1 MVYQV
6 GDSPAEPLRVSSYSV
21 DLTQYN
27 QALAVLLAPDESMTM
42 MPAAIEGDE
51 VVVEFL
57 DLSAPATRSVEFD
70 IPGIWSLA
78 VTVSGDDSFIIQQRS
93 LPIIRFVVEALPIGG
108 DVWHT
113 VSSAREA
120 DWPDAREM
128 SDMTLYELL
137 ETAKHDVIEFAP
149 VLAEGQPIPPSYRM
163 AQLAHARNR
172 WNAALADPGTGDI
185 GGEGFAIPARPLDW
199 QIKQLLRPSR
209 GIPAGF

>member
-1 MVYQV
+1 MPYIQ
-6 GDSPAEPLRVSSYSV
+6 GDSPVETMRITPPYSV
-21 DLTQYN
+21 DLNNYEKAFATLLPPSGE
-27 QALAVLLAPDESMTM
+27 ARAVVLETE
-42 MPAAIEGDE
+42 IENDE
-51 VVVEFL
+51 VVVHFRQFMSGGRVDLEEVGIYTLAIALL
-57 DLSAPATRSVEFD
+57 DHDAGSSR
-70 IPGIWSLA
+70 
-78 VTVSGDDSFIIQQRS
+78 Q
-93 LPIIRFVVEALPIGG
+93 LPLVRFVVEQHELVQ
-108 DVWHT
+108 DWHT
-113 VSSAREA
+113 ISSAREA